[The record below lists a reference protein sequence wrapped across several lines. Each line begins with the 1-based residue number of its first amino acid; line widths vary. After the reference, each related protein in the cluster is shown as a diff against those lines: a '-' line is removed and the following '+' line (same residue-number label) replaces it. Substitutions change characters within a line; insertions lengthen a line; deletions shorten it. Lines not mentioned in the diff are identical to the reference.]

1 MVVKFTLYKKVL
13 SFKKIYQT
21 IFFRDYTNNPK
32 KWSYGIHK
40 LYTRDIDIP
49 TTFSRTNYRFRVS
62 PTNLLAKPRRKA
74 RHYAH
79 GEAIKVVFSDV
90 Q

>member
-1 MVVKFTLYKKVL
+1 MVVKFTLYKKKVL
-13 SFKKIYQT
+13 FFKKIYQ
-21 IFFRDYTNNPK
+21 RDYTNYPK
-32 KWSYGIHK
+32 NMVAWNGIHT

-74 RHYAH
+74 SHYTH